1 MLGHPPHGA
10 VGFVGGKR
18 CPASTQANLRNRL
31 PLGLTWFPSPRS
43 PAAGVVRRAWADAC
57 VVAFDWIKADQVR
70 VPKGVAADEPELE
83 DFRRPQSTIDR
94 SHREFSTVPVDPWYP
109 SITER
114 NTLHFQ
120 PWCRNQGL
128 KKWA

>member
-18 CPASTQANLRNRL
+18 CPASTQAYLRNRL

-70 VPKGVAADEPELE
+70 VPKKAASNGSENEVFGAL
-83 DFRRPQSTIDR
+83 
-94 SHREFSTVPVDPWYP
+94 HRKLTRA
-109 SITER
+109 TGR
-114 NTLHFQ
+114 FQ
-120 PWCRNQGL
+120 PRGDHLPGTHQ
-128 KKWA
+128 